1 MSFSFS
7 LTRCELCPRRCG
19 ADRTRNPGGGSG
31 QGFCRAPA
39 APRLARAALH
49 HWEEPCLSGSAADPA
64 HGSGTVFFSHCNL
77 GCCFCQNHAISD
89 GGFGQNITVER
100 LAEIFLQLQ
109 AQGAYNLNLVTATP
123 YLPFVVQ
130 ALQAVRGQLHIPVV
144 YNTGGYERPEAVQ
157 ALAPYVDI
165 WLTDLKFY
173 DGALAARLCG
183 AGDYFA
189 AAAAAAQQMVRQTGA
204 PVFGADGLLRRG
216 VIVRQLVLPGQRADS
231 CAVLDWLANEL
242 PRGSFLLSLMSQYTP
257 AHRACAMPGL
267 NRRVSTFEYKQ
278 VVQHALDLGLDAG
291 YMQERSSAKEEYT
304 PPFDLQGV

>member
-1 MSFSFS
+1 MA
-7 LTRCELCPRRCG
+7 LTFEEGGRERILQQ
-19 ADRTRNPGGGSG
+19 ART
-31 QGFCRAPA
+31 
-39 APRLARAALH
+39 
-49 HWEEPCLSGSAADPA
+49 
-64 HGSGTVFFSHCNL
+64 
-77 GCCFCQNHAISD
+77 
-89 GGFGQNITVER
+89 
-100 LAEIFLQLQ
+100 LAE
-109 AQGAYNLNLVTATP
+109 AEETP
-123 YLPFVVQ
+123 AGEIL
-130 ALQAVRGQLHIPVV
+130 L
-144 YNTGGYERPEAVQ
+144 EAV
-157 ALAPYVDI
+157 
-165 WLTDLKFY
+165 
-173 DGALAARLCG
+173 
-183 AGDYFA
+183 